1 MKIRPRRTVYRHQNY
16 LMRSYAETRWAQIMD
31 ALGISWTYEQGAV
44 TTEHGMYLPDFY
56 LKNAC
61 VTLEVKGAA
70 PSFIEVEKAQD
81 ASIQLGTPV
90 VIAYGDPATHG
101 LSIINA
107 YLMVVYGNKR
117 VGFTLNELA
126 EQVRTHDKGSAWTKL
141 MKVCVKHKYNPVR
154 DFREALDEVLIGG
167 GSETNSY
174 RREVAADENTRRASK
189 DAGSSP
195 IELVL
200 SHLSK
205 RIVSRARGKTA

>member
-1 MKIRPRRTVYRHQNY
+1 MKTKLKRSVYRHQGY

-70 PSFIEVEKAQD
+70 PSFVEVEKAQD
-81 ASIQLGTPV
+81 ASIQLGMPV

-101 LSIINA
+101 LSVINA
-107 YLMVVYGNKR
+107 YLMVIYGKTR
-117 VGFTLNELA
+117 VGFSLNELA
-126 EQVRTHDKGSAWTKL
+126 EQVRTHSDHSIWAEL
-141 MKVCVKHKYNPVR
+141 MKVCAKHKYNPVR
-154 DFREALDEVLIGG
+154 DFQEALDEVLIGG
-167 GSETNSY
+167 GPETNGH
-174 RREVAADENTRRASK
+174 RREVAAVENNNRARK
-189 DAGSSP
+189 EDSSSR

-205 RIVSRARGKTA
+205 RIVSQSRGYAA

>member
-1 MKIRPRRTVYRHQNY
+1 MKTKLKRTVYRHQGY

-70 PSFIEVEKAQD
+70 PSFIEFEKAQD
-81 ASIQLGTPV
+81 ASIQLGMPV

-101 LSIINA
+101 LSVVNA

-117 VGFTLNELA
+117 VGFSLNELA
-126 EQVRTHDKGSAWTKL
+126 EQVRNHAEDSAWAQL
-141 MKVCVKHKYNPVR
+141 MKVCTKHKYNPVR

-167 GSETNSY
+167 GPETNGH
-174 RREVAADENTRRASK
+174 RREVAATENNRRARK
-189 DAGSSP
+189 ETGSNP

-205 RIVSRARGKTA
+205 RIVSQARGQTA